1 MLAYPQQNQMMMQ
14 QQGPSSYAPYGSSGY
29 GGQRYNGY
37 RMFGDEMAFLRS
49 RYDQL
54 YTIHL
59 PRIVQTDANLKLY
72 VSAEDAIYGTAKKR
86 DDEDRPRSSKPH
98 RIVEMYCGL
107 VLNKPPT
114 INVVAVAP
122 SPIYTKSAADLE
134 SDVTTI
140 ADRWGWWR
148 GVGRAYFWAAISG
161 AGLYEGWYDQM
172 AMDDEPLLCV
182 TEVDPRLAVWKESAK
197 KDGSLDYIFTK
208 VETPIHDIVSRWN
221 PVSLGSAHLD
231 YLLRREPTHKE
242 TVYTYW
248 AVERER
254 VDGRPVRQVVNAVFT
269 DYGWIR
275 EPTVMDGY
283 THIPIN
289 LVRRVDIPLEH
300 LNMARAYEGVLTPT
314 YDEIVQEI
322 RFLAALLNNA
332 KDHIN
337 PSTLLESN
345 DPSILQRVQPHRG
358 GAYHVI
364 PGEKVTAFQKA
375 ISQTPDVQAVMQ
387 ALGENIDGSTI
398 SKMFQGGVDLKEI
411 SGVTASISSTG
422 PLIRFAKSQQLL
434 EDSLQ
439 IAIPNFLS
447 CLARHALSDGREIRV
462 VGRNP
467 QQQQGFHMAVLD
479 GNNMLM
485 LDGDIRVIVKLSSS
499 LPRDAIN
506 EIVTLDG
513 LARSGKLSNRTIT
526 QHALRLFDIHG
537 TNPEA
542 EQQQIWREKLEN
554 MQLEMSMQMGPV
566 APPVMDQAYVPPG
579 FQQGPGGQVEVDPY
593 HQMGPEEPL
602 ISNPIAERQP
612 GPRYG
617 PAVHDQLTGRGSEP
631 TGNPLVHR
639 RRASQA
645 MDQFGA
651 MTQPVPQRRRR

>member
-1 MLAYPQQNQMMMQ
+1 MLAYPNQ
-14 QQGPSSYAPYGSSGY
+14 QQMTMQPTGPDAYGPSGGGYA
-29 GGQRYNGY
+29 GQRYNGY
-37 RMFGDEMAFLRS
+37 RMFGDEKQFLRS

-54 YTIHL
+54 HTIHL
-59 PRIVQTDANLKLY
+59 PRIQQTDANLDLY
-72 VSAEDAIYGTAKKR
+72 ISAENAIYGTARKR

-98 RIVEMYCGL
+98 RVIEMYCGL

-122 SPIYTKSAADLE
+122 SPIYTKSAGDLE

-148 GVGRAYFWAAISG
+148 GVGRAYFWAAVGG

-182 TEVDPRLAVWKESAK
+182 TEIDPRLAVWKESVK

-208 VETPIHDIVSRWN
+208 VETPIHDIQARWN
-221 PVSLGSAHLD
+221 PQSLGAFHLD
-231 YLLRREPTHKE
+231 SMLRTEPTHKVP
-242 TVYTYW
+242 VYTYW
-248 AVERER
+248 AVERQK
-254 VDGRPVRQVVNAVFT
+254 VDGRPVRQIVNAVFT
-269 DYGWIR
+269 DYGWIQ

-289 LVRRVDIPLEH
+289 LVRRVDVPLEH
-300 LNMARAYEGVLTPT
+300 LNMARAYEGVLTPV

-337 PSTLLESN
+337 PAYLATSN
-345 DPSILQRVQPHRG
+345 DPTILQRVQPHRG
-358 GAYHVI
+358 GLYNIHQD
-364 PGEKVTAFQKA
+364 EKVEALQKPL
-375 ISQTPDVQAVMQ
+375 SQTPDVQAVMT

-398 SKMFQGGVDLKEI
+398 SKMFQGGVDMKEV
-411 SGVTASISSTG
+411 SGVTASITSTG
-422 PLIRFAKSQQLL
+422 PLLRFAKSQQLL

-439 IAIPNFLS
+439 IAIPAFLS
-447 CLARHALSDGREIRV
+447 CLARHALSEGREIRV

-506 EIVTLDG
+506 EIMTIDG
-513 LARSGKLSNRTIT
+513 LARSGKLSARTVR
-526 QHALRLFDIHG
+526 QHALRLMDIQG

-542 EQQQIWREKLEN
+542 EEQQIWYEKL
-554 MQLEMSMQMGPV
+554 QALQFDFYAQQGPV
-566 APPVMDQAYVPPG
+566 APPSLEGDYIPPG
-579 FQQGPGGQVEVDPY
+579 FQQGPGGQMEQDPM
-593 HQMGPEEPL
+593 HQMGPDEPL
-602 ISNPIAERQP
+602 MSGPMVERQP

-617 PAVHDQLTGRGSEP
+617 PAVHDQLSGRGSEP
-631 TGNPLVHR
+631 TSNPSLR
-639 RRASQA
+639 RRPSSA
-645 MDQFGA
+645 MDSFGA
-651 MTQPVPQRRRR
+651 RTQPIPQRRRS

>member
-1 MLAYPQQNQMMMQ
+1 MLAYPYNQPNMTHYSPGYDQQD
-14 QQGPSSYAPYGSSGY
+14 GYA
-29 GGQRYNGY
+29 GQRFGGY
-37 RMFGDEMAFLRS
+37 LQFGDEMQFLRA
-49 RYDQL
+49 RYQQL
-54 YTIHL
+54 YNLHL
-59 PRIVQTDANLKLY
+59 PRIHQTEKNLALY
-72 VSAEDAIYGTAKKR
+72 MSAEEAIYGTARRR
-86 DDEDRPRSSKPH
+86 DDEDRPMSSKPH

-114 INVVAVAP
+114 INVASVEP
-122 SPIYTKSAADLE
+122 SPIYNKTAGDVEADI
-134 SDVTTI
+134 TAI

-148 GVGRAYFWAAISG
+148 GVGRAYFWAAVGG
-161 AGLYEGWYDQM
+161 AGLYEGWYNQM
-172 AMDDEPLLCV
+172 AMDDEALLV
-182 TEVDPRLAVWKESAK
+182 VSSIDPRLSVWKESVTQ
-197 KDGSLDYIFTK
+197 DGSLDYIFTK
-208 VETPIHDIVSRWN
+208 VETPLHDIKARWN
-221 PVSLGSAHLD
+221 TPTLGQTYLD
-231 YLLRREPTHKE
+231 RLLMTDPMHKVN
-242 TVYTYW
+242 VYTYW
-248 AVERER
+248 AVERAR
-254 VDGRPVRQVVNAVFT
+254 VDGRPVRAVINAVFT
-269 DYGWIR
+269 DYGFLR
-275 EPTVMDGY
+275 EPTIMTGY

-300 LNMARAYEGVLTPT
+300 IRMDRAYEGVLTPT

-337 PSTLLESN
+337 PAYLATSN

-358 GAYHVI
+358 GLYNIHMD
-364 PGEKVTAFQKA
+364 EKVEPMQKA
-375 ISQTPDVQAVMQ
+375 TTQTPDVQAVMN
-387 ALGENIDGSTI
+387 ALNENIDGSTI

-439 IAIPNFLS
+439 VAIPAFLA

-479 GNNMLM
+479 QNNMLM

-506 EIVTLDG
+506 EVMTLDG
-513 LARSGKLSNRTIT
+513 LARSGKLSNRTVR
-526 QHALRLFDIHG
+526 QHALRLFDIYG

-542 EQQQIWREKLEN
+542 EEQQIWMEKLQ
-554 MQLEMSMQMGPV
+554 QLQFDFYSQQGPV
-566 APPVMDQAYVPPG
+566 APPSLEGEYIPPG
-579 FQQGPGGQVEVDPY
+579 FQRGPGGMMQQDPM

-602 ISNPIAERQP
+602 MSGPMVERQP

-617 PAVHDQLTGRGSEP
+617 PAVHDQLSGRGNEV
-631 TGNPLVHR
+631 TGNPSLHR
-639 RRASQA
+639 QRAGQA
-645 MDQFGA
+645 LDRFGA
-651 MTQPVPQRRRR
+651 MVQPNPRRRT